1 MRKLCLFVLLLLTL
15 LLPLLSQQPVSMRN
29 THERVVAIVPMIGK
43 GTEDD
48 PRRPMFA
55 PLAEEMA
62 APASARTADAA
73 DKPTV
78 GAKPAGRIIA
88 YACKPS
94 DDGRFALVEFVA
106 TDRAALEE
114 ILKETNPDVKVFRL
128 GEQSRGAALTEL
140 RKFRK
145 DFDFNLDSSKFGAL
159 VP

>member
-1 MRKLCLFVLLLLTL
+1 
-15 LLPLLSQQPVSMRN
+15 MRN
-29 THERVVAIVPMIGK
+29 THERVVAIVPMIGT

-55 PLAEEMA
+55 PLATEMA
-62 APASARTADAA
+62 ASADDKEAVGARPA
-73 DKPTV
+73 V
-78 GAKPAGRIIA
+78 GAKRTSRIIA
-88 YACKPS
+88 YTSKPS

-128 GEQSRGAALTEL
+128 GEQSRKAVLTEL
-140 RKFRK
+140 RKFRQ
-145 DFDFNLDSSKFGAL
+145 DFDFNLDSSKFGAI

>member
-1 MRKLCLFVLLLLTL
+1 MWKLCLLVLLFLTL
-15 LLPLLSQQPVSMRN
+15 LLPLYSQQPVSMRN
-29 THERVVAIVPMIGK
+29 THERVVAVVPMIGT

-48 PRRPMFA
+48 PRSPMFA
-55 PLAEEMA
+55 PLAAEMA
-62 APASARTADAA
+62 APARVKAAVA

-88 YACKPS
+88 YTCKPS

-106 TDRAALEE
+106 TDRAALEG
-114 ILKETNPDVKVFRL
+114 ILKETHPDVKVFRL
-128 GEQSRGAALTEL
+128 GEQSRKAVLTEL

-145 DFDFNLDSSKFGAL
+145 DFDFNLDSSKFGAI

>member
-1 MRKLCLFVLLLLTL
+1 
-15 LLPLLSQQPVSMRN
+15 MRN

-55 PLAEEMA
+55 PLAAEMA
-62 APASARTADAA
+62 PPEDDTAAVAAKSTAPGKPGQAA
-73 DKPTV
+73 KST
-78 GAKPAGRIIA
+78 GRIIA
-88 YACKPS
+88 YTCKPS

-106 TDRAALEE
+106 TDRAALDE
-114 ILKETNPDVKVFRL
+114 ILKETHADVKVFRL
-128 GEQSRGAALTEL
+128 GEQSRKSALAEL

-145 DFDFNLDSSKFGAL
+145 DFDLNLDSSKFGAI

>member
-1 MRKLCLFVLLLLTL
+1 
-15 LLPLLSQQPVSMRN
+15 MRN

-55 PLAEEMA
+55 PLPEEMA
-62 APASARTADAA
+62 APEDDKEAVGEKPGLKAKRTS
-73 DKPTV
+73 
-78 GAKPAGRIIA
+78 RIIA
-88 YACKPS
+88 YTCKPS

-128 GEQSRGAALTEL
+128 GEQSRKAVLTEL
-140 RKFRK
+140 RKVRK
-145 DFDFNLDSSKFGAL
+145 DFDFNLDSSKFGAI

>member
-1 MRKLCLFVLLLLTL
+1 MRKLCLLILLLPAL
-15 LLPLLSQQPVSMRN
+15 LLPLYSQQPVSMRN

-55 PLAEEMA
+55 PLAAEMA
-62 APASARTADAA
+62 VPADDKEAVAEKPALKA
-73 DKPTV
+73 KPTS
-78 GAKPAGRIIA
+78 RIIA
-88 YACKPS
+88 YTCKPS

-114 ILKETNPDVKVFRL
+114 ILKDTNPDVKVFRL
-128 GEQSRGAALTEL
+128 GEQSRKAVLTEL
-140 RKFRK
+140 RKFRQ
-145 DFDFNLDSSKFGAL
+145 DFDFNLDSSKFGAI

>member
-1 MRKLCLFVLLLLTL
+1 MRKLCLITLLLLTL
-15 LLPLLSQQPVSMRN
+15 FLPLYSQQPVSMRN

-62 APASARTADAA
+62 APEDDKAA
-73 DKPTV
+73 VGEKPALQ
-78 GAKPAGRIIA
+78 AKPASRILA
-88 YACKPS
+88 YTCKPS

-114 ILKETNPDVKVFRL
+114 ILKETHPDVKVFRL
-128 GEQSRGAALTEL
+128 GEQSRKAVLTEL
-140 RKFRK
+140 RKVRK
-145 DFDFNLDSSKFGAL
+145 DFDFNLDSSKFGAI